1 MAEEHGY
8 EDIVTMIR
16 DVDEKLKLAACKNI
30 TISEENESLFNAID
44 EGRDADVLAILDQ
57 NPDVLDACQKNAG
70 SVIFTA
76 ASRGRY
82 ALVQELLNREV
93 MLRISLPTGPPHS
106 MGQSRIGA
114 GRARRITMG

>member
-1 MAEEHGY
+1 
-8 EDIVTMIR
+8 MIR

-44 EGRDADVLAILDQ
+44 EGRDADALAILDQ

-106 MGQSRIGA
+106 MWQSRIGA
-114 GRARRITMG
+114 GRTSRITMG

>member
-1 MAEEHGY
+1 
-8 EDIVTMIR
+8 MIL

-57 NPDVLDACQKNAG
+57 NPDVLDACQNNAG

-82 ALVQELLNREV
+82 ALVQELLNREADV
-93 MLRISLPTGPPHS
+93 THLTPN
-106 MGQSRIGA
+106 GA
-114 GRARRITMG
+114 SPLDGAIQDWCRKNQPDNHGLEVDVV